1 MPSLTRF
8 PLQLFK
14 PIFSCIC
21 PAKDSD
27 PSAFWQILQPSSVDV
42 CSSFKLPLELLPR
55 PVTMKSFSKFQ
66 RPKCNSSLPRILQ
79 ASKPTSSVPSF
90 RTRRV
95 YACMSGFQKQPDFS
109 FPPCYSFTLLLP
121 QLTTSY
127 CPLPPIRIG
136 GILRFD
142 N

>member
-1 MPSLTRF
+1 MPSLTSF

-14 PIFSCIC
+14 PVFSCIR

-27 PSAFWQILQPSSVDV
+27 PSAFWQILQPSVHI
-42 CSSFKLPLELLPR
+42 CSSFKLPLELHPR

-66 RPKCNSSLPRILQ
+66 RPKCNSSLPRLLQ

-95 YACMSGFQKQPDFS
+95 PVCQGFRRSQIFLS
-109 FPPCYSFTLLLP
+109 FPAILSPSRFP
-121 QLTTSY
+121 SS
-127 CPLPPIRIG
+127 LPPTAH
-136 GILRFD
+136 FHPSA
-142 N
+142 